1 MTDNK
6 VHILEPA
13 ILIRINQ
20 FYREGM
26 SNIALYEA
34 TRGVW
39 RVGKNREKA
48 NIAIAVYNGQIKSIY
63 NIKSWHPAGTTSY
76 QTRHPDTYNI
86 PGRWEFIGDDA
97 NSEIILKYVG
107 KNISHYFQKGAQNPI
122 MYLNT

>member
-26 SNIALYEA
+26 SGIALYEA

-39 RVGKNREKA
+39 KVGIKREKA
-48 NIAIAVYNGQIKSIY
+48 NIAIAVYKGQIKDIY
-63 NIKSWHPAGTTSY
+63 KIISWHPAGTTPY
-76 QTRHPDTYNI
+76 KIRHPDTYNI
-86 PGRWEFIGDDA
+86 PGRWEFKGEEVDSNIK
-97 NSEIILKYVG
+97 NKYVG
-107 KNISHYFQKGAQNPI
+107 KNISHYFRKGAQNPI
-122 MYLNT
+122 MYLNV